1 MSTIIFIF
9 FNLILCGIIKY
20 QISLNKMANKQDT
33 NKLKYS
39 LIFCKVMF
47 CLSLLSFFLSNILNH
62 ARVFEIILNYFAVL
76 NLILPAVIFLITKDF
91 YNKTF
96 LTILKINFVII
107 IITALCYLAIPF
119 VIPAFKMP
127 ITIMEITFIVASI
140 IYMFEL
146 IISVIII
153 CQFSSLKSHATLF
166 KELNGKVKKK
176 KIKNIDGERWFT
188 PIIFS
193 ISSVKNSFS
202 TKESRWLWNIKLA
215 KINKE
220 YDTKKVKK

>member
-20 QISLNKMANKQDT
+20 QISLNKMAKKQDT

-39 LIFCKVMF
+39 LIVCKTVF
-47 CLSLLSFFLSNILNH
+47 WLSLLSFFLSTILNH

-96 LTILKINFVII
+96 LTIIKINFVVIV
-107 IITALCYLAIPF
+107 ITALCYLAIPF
-119 VIPAFKMP
+119 IIPAFKMP

-166 KELNGKVKKK
+166 KELNGKIKKN
-176 KIKNIDGERWFT
+176 KIKNINGERWFT

-193 ISSVKNSFS
+193 ISSVKNAFS
-202 TKESRWLWNIKLA
+202 TKESRWLWNTKLA